1 MSGGENIQEGM
12 QVYGPG
18 DQLIGRVERVHGDGF
33 DAEGRHYA
41 RNAVSRVEHNRI
53 YLQEGGTQQGRGA
66 QGQRAE
72 GDMRVPVAEERL
84 NVEKRQAELGAVEL
98 RKTVT
103 EEEQTVPV
111 ELLREE
117 VRVERVDAGDR
128 PVRPGEDLFR
138 EGTIR
143 VPVRGEEAVV
153 RKEAVVT
160 GEVVVDK
167 ENTTER
173 QEISDTVRKER
184 VEVDEDYDQHRAG
197 FQRHFQGRQGRQQG
211 DQSATRSWDEA
222 EPNYRYG
229 YGAGR
234 DNQYRGREFDDVEP
248 DLRRDYETRYGRNW
262 SEADAGGT
270 SGMGTNRTTGDR
282 GPTPGGRAAGGEDVW
297 QQLREEIREGW
308 NRARGEER

>member
-1 MSGGENIQEGM
+1 MSSGESIQEGM

-18 DQLIGRVERVHGDGF
+18 DRLIGRVERVHGDGF
-33 DAEGRHYA
+33 DAEGRHYS
-41 RNAVSRVEHNRI
+41 RDAVSRVEHNRI
-53 YLQEGGTQQGRGA
+53 YLQGGGA
-66 QGQRAE
+66 QARRDE
-72 GDMRVPVAEERL
+72 GDIRVPVAEERL
-84 NVEKRQAELGAVEL
+84 NVEKREAELGAVEL

-128 PVRPGEDLFR
+128 PVRPGEDLFQ

-153 RKEAVVT
+153 QKEAVVT
-160 GEVVVDK
+160 GEVVVGK
-167 ENTTER
+167 ERATER
-173 QEISDTVRKER
+173 QEVGDAVRKER
-184 VEVDEDYDQHRAG
+184 VEVDQDYDRHRAG

-211 DQSATRSWDEA
+211 DQAAARSWEEA

-234 DNQYRGREFDDVEP
+234 DTQYRGRQFDDVEP
-248 DLRRDYETRYGRNW
+248 DLRREYETRYGRNW
-262 SEADAGGT
+262 SEADVGGT

-282 GPTPGGRAAGGEDVW
+282 GPTPGGRAAGGEDIW

-308 NRARGEER
+308 NRARGEDR